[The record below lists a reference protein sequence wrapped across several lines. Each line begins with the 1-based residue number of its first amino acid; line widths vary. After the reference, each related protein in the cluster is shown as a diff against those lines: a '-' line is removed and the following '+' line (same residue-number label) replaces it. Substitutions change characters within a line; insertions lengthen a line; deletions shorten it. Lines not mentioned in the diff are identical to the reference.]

1 MEKKTTQ
8 TAGTPKTVLI
18 VDDDL
23 DALEYEQI
31 VLEQAGF
38 KVVRA
43 ESRREA
49 EEWIAGEHP
58 DIAVVDLMMET
69 PDAGFVLCY
78 HIKKR
83 YPETPIIMLTCV
95 EAETGVEFD
104 AATREER
111 SWVKADALLK
121 KPVRQEQLVS
131 EVNRLLE
138 T

>member
-1 MEKKTTQ
+1 MENKTAQ

-43 ESRREA
+43 ESRQEA
-49 EEWIAGEHP
+49 EEWIAGDHP